1 VKRTTLVAV
10 GYGFVGAGLGV
21 WLMTRGAV
29 GNRLNTNE
37 RAAETP
43 VLAAVETDAGL
54 VTEVG
59 PDGIRWISAAGGAH
73 LSGAAADR
81 PVESTMEAQQRL
93 EALAGVAVPRLPESG
108 KELLRLGDPAIQAV
122 ADLLTAAG
130 TSEPLLEVSLRGV
143 FGHVQRLATFRQMA
157 RLDAERAAELEREY
171 AALDPGDRP
180 PTPPPSLHWRA
191 EVWQRRS
198 EQYVEYMRRDL
209 ETRLGIRDE
218 KAPARLI
225 AIAEE
230 LFARE
235 QGASRVEA
243 APVEAPR

>member
-1 VKRTTLVAV
+1 MKRTTLVAV

-29 GNRLNTNE
+29 GNRGSTNE
-37 RAAETP
+37 RAAEAP
-43 VLAAVETDAGL
+43 GLAAVETDAGL

-59 PDGIRWISAAGGAH
+59 PDGIRWIPAAGGSH
-73 LSGAAADR
+73 QSGAAADR
-81 PVESTMEAQQRL
+81 PVESTMEARQRL

-122 ADLLTAAG
+122 ADLLTGAG
-130 TSEPLLEVSLRGV
+130 TPESLLEVSLRGV

-157 RLDAERAAELEREY
+157 RLDAERAAELDREY
-171 AALDPGDRP
+171 AALDPGERP

-209 ETRLGIRDE
+209 EIRLGIQDE

-235 QGASRVEA
+235 QGASSGEA